1 MKKKSCS
8 VISLSMDWA
17 VTVASLTL
25 KGEWMISFQMD
36 WIFIFLWFDWSLK
49 QKKGG
54 EFPPLF
60 HQFDFTSIR

>member
-1 MKKKSCS
+1 
-8 VISLSMDWA
+8 MDWA